1 MLITAP
7 KTLVATTLTLVKCNR
22 MSSSVSAISPA
33 GREYIMA
40 DRLPAKIL
48 PITVLMISVA
58 IPYFQPSKIA
68 ERRMNALEIPSLA
81 PGKMIGGKRFS
92 SIKDIRA
99 AAERIPHN
107 EILKEVFIFTP

>member
-1 MLITAP
+1 
-7 KTLVATTLTLVKCNR
+7 
-22 MSSSVSAISPA
+22 
-33 GREYIMA
+33 MA

-107 EILKEVFIFTP
+107 EILKEVFITHPATGSPIPLLDSGESLSLCGAQTIAPLSFIFGE